1 MKDIKSILS
10 SKPIIKGIN
19 NFSHNILSEK
29 IRGFIDASNN
39 QVYESNEGIKTPYI
53 SNMSKCLQAHENTL
67 FAMASSFIGDCSIEI
82 VDMGTELNSLR
93 SHKYQ
98 TKEEAGEC
106 ALRAVM
112 KKERNSANNVKRIK
126 ELSDGIYK
134 NKMGIIKI
142 DEMLKRYCEASQN
155 IANAHLHKYFSGI
168 LKKTKIKQYPE
179 EFKISTNQD
188 YEDYRIMVLK
198 LADEFLLEVVT
209 NEEE

>member
-1 MKDIKSILS
+1 MKDLKTILS
-10 SKPIIKGIN
+10 SKPVIKGIN

-29 IRGFIDASNN
+29 IRGSIDASNN
-39 QVYESNEGIKTPYI
+39 QVYESDEGIKTPYI

-67 FAMASSFIGDCSIEI
+67 FTMASSFIGDCSIEI
-82 VDMGTELNSLR
+82 VDMGTEINSLR

-106 ALRAVM
+106 ALRAAM

-134 NKMGIIKI
+134 NKMRIIKM

-155 IANAHLHKYFSGI
+155 IANAHLHSYSNSFTICLVYWCFSSSV
-168 LKKTKIKQYPE
+168 P
-179 EFKISTNQD
+179 
-188 YEDYRIMVLK
+188 V
-198 LADEFLLEVVT
+198 A
-209 NEEE
+209 